1 MLRPTGGKVKVRST
15 FSNAHSGS
23 KVYSGWEWEG
33 REAGRPIRR
42 PVMVNPQAH
51 ISLGC
56 NYLFMS
62 VSPREPELFN
72 EEIDGSKL
80 F

>member
-1 MLRPTGGKVKVRST
+1 MKVKVR
-15 FSNAHSGS
+15 FAFLKAPSGS
-23 KVYSGWEWEG
+23 KVYRGREWEG
-33 REAGRPIRR
+33 LEAGRPIRR
-42 PVMVNPQAH
+42 PVMVNQAH

-56 NYLFMS
+56 NFLFMS
-62 VSPREPELFN
+62 VSPRELELFN